1 MRMSDPLVDRAMEQ
15 MRGLMA
21 EGRLQVSDI
30 ERFELLLKQSRRCRA
45 PGKVR
50 IELIRFVGELMSRR
64 GSSPGA
70 SPMPAPVFPNG
81 GPTPLAGA
89 AEAPLD

>member
-1 MRMSDPLVDRAMEQ
+1 MSDPLVERAMEQ
-15 MRGLMA
+15 MRELMA
-21 EGRLQVSDI
+21 EGRLEISDI
-30 ERFELLLKQSRRCRA
+30 ERFQLLLKQSRRRRA
-45 PGKVR
+45 SGKVR

-70 SPMPAPVFPNG
+70 SPLPAPVFPHG
-81 GPTPLAGA
+81 GPPPLAGA